1 MAHITAPTQL
11 RIAELDY
18 DQILT
23 NLVEFMKTDPTFS
36 DYDFSGSG
44 LNLIARVLAY
54 VTFYNNYYLSAAV
67 NESFLDTAQLRSSV
81 VSHARML
88 GYQAHGTLSATYDAN
103 VTVIMDSSATTS
115 VTLPKNTKFELQ
127 SNTAYVFYSLEDTTL
142 TQNANNI
149 TYYTAPNVR
158 LVEGSPATYQFT
170 VDTQNPTQRFIIPNA
185 NVDYAHLVVTVSDSA
200 TSNSSTTFTEASNLV
215 LASNTDNIYILQES
229 YNGYPEL
236 KFGNDIVGRALQDNN
251 IVNVDY
257 YVSRGA
263 DGNNIRGPFRIAT
276 NIAGLVRG
284 VTDTPDANTVPS
296 GGGAVAED
304 IEQVRYLAPI
314 VYGAQTRCVTTDDYK
329 ALILSEYGELIS
341 GITVFGAENGDPF
354 DPLER
359 PAYGRVYIVV
369 KPKVGLR
376 LTDTTRDD
384 IIRRVVAPHSVVGVV
399 PEVIDADY
407 IYLVIDTRTVYDP
420 AMTTRRRSELATQVT
435 ASIVEYTTGNIE
447 KFDTSFRYSKLVR
460 AIDETDP
467 AIISSFTNV
476 ELQKRIQPA
485 VGASNVLVIKFG
497 AQLQTDIQ
505 SYLINNATHY
515 TAIKRATTHRF
526 GYTAANGTPFVNCW
540 FDENGGTVRILNT
553 ITRYQHTFTAA
564 LKNGKIVETVTR
576 TLNAGES
583 LTQQAIDTIVLG
595 LYQRN
600 PGTVVN
606 TAPVI
611 SPIEDYGIVRDS
623 VGTFNANTGTMTLS
637 NFVPDNIED
646 NANDIWINVRPVDT
660 DLTPQL
666 NRIFTLDAN
675 TVTVAVVDS
684 SSTRV
689 NTTFTQG
696 GVAR

>member
-1 MAHITAPTQL
+1 MSHLTSPTQL

-18 DQILT
+18 DQILA
-23 NLVEFMKTDPTFS
+23 NLVEFMKADPTFS

-67 NESFLDTAQLRSSV
+67 NESFMDTAQLRSSV

-88 GYQAHGTLSATYDAN
+88 GYQAHGVLSATYDAN
-103 VTVIMDSSATTS
+103 VTMIMDNSNAAT

-127 SNTAYVFYSLEDTTL
+127 SNTAYTFYSIDDTTL
-142 TQNANNI
+142 TQNASNL
-149 TYYTAPNVR
+149 TYYTASNVR
-158 LVEGSPATYQFT
+158 LVEGSPATYQFV

-185 NVDYAHLVVTVSDSA
+185 NVDFAHLSVTVKDSA
-200 TSNSSTTFTEASNLV
+200 TSNSSTTYYEASNLV
-215 LASNTDNIYILQES
+215 LASNTDPIYILQET

-236 KFGNDIVGRALQDNN
+236 KFGNGIVGRALQDKNVVT
-251 IVNVDY
+251 VNY
-257 YVSRGA
+257 YISRGA
-263 DGNNIRGPFRIAT
+263 DGNNIRGPFRIAST
-276 NIAGLVRG
+276 IAGMTRG

-296 GGGAVAED
+296 GGGAAAED
-304 IEQVRYLAPI
+304 IEQVRFLAPI
-314 VYGAQTRCVTTDDYK
+314 VYGAQNRCVTTDDYK

-359 PAYGRVYIVV
+359 PAYGRVYIAV

-376 LTDTTRDD
+376 VTDTTRED

-399 PEVIDADY
+399 PEVIDPDY
-407 IYLVIDTRTVYDP
+407 IYLIIDTRTVYDP
-420 AMTTRRRSELATQVT
+420 AMTTRRRSELATQIT
-435 ASIVEYTTGNIE
+435 TSITEYATGNIE

-467 AIISSFTNV
+467 SIVSSFTNV

-485 VGASNVLVIKFG
+485 LNASNTLVIKFG
-497 AQLQTDIQ
+497 TPLQTDIQ
-505 SYLINNATHY
+505 SYLINGVTHY

-526 GYTAANGTPFVNCW
+526 DYTAANGTSFTNCW
-540 FDENGGTVRILNT
+540 FDENSGTVRILNT
-553 ITRYQHTFTAA
+553 VTKYQYTFTAS
-564 LKNGKIVETVTR
+564 LKNGKIVETVTK

-583 LTQQAIDTIVLG
+583 LTQQEIDTIILG

-600 PGTVVN
+600 PGTTVN
-606 TAPVI
+606 TTPVI
-611 SPIEDYGIVRDS
+611 NPIEEYGIVRDS
-623 VGTFNANTGTMTLS
+623 VGTFDANTGTMTLS

-646 NANDIWINVRPVDT
+646 DANDIWINVRPVDT

-675 TVTVAVVDS
+675 TVTVTVVDS

-689 NTTFTQG
+689 NNTFTQG
-696 GVAR
+696 GVSR